1 MIVQDNHQA
10 HIRKCLDRDVK
21 DLDGRLADEFW
32 VGLEVLGLDDLVII
46 EKLQGVGES
55 DAVHLELVPDIMG
68 DIAHRPALQPVHTFS
83 T

>member
-10 HIRKCLDRDVK
+10 HIRKCLDRDVE
-21 DLDGRLADEFW
+21 DLDGRLSDEFW